1 MKKILFL
8 ILFITNCTL
17 TKEQSRSIQTFA
29 HTSQIFGKELEEE
42 IIFLRNKTIDL
53 NKKRLI
59 LETKLNTSR
68 EKVLNIEGAF
78 ESKIIKLRLLAI
90 NVLMRYANLLL
101 TLNSNEDEHE
111 FKNNL
116 KELGLTIQ
124 EFKGDKSKNPYIE
137 LIQEISVGI
146 IQTKK
151 KEITKKVLF
160 KSKDS
165 IQSLIDLLEGDFD
178 PEKGKLSLSFKLQ
191 CKNHFVF
198 TETELSSKSIKDKI
212 KSELI
217 NLQTESELNEKRR
230 IEIHGEL
237 IQSLKFF
244 RETNLKLIDSFENEK
259 YSLEELIY
267 FSNQIKKLKQYKS
280 IF

>member
-8 ILFITNCTL
+8 ILLIFNCTL

-42 IIFLRNKTIDL
+42 IIYLRNKTIDL

-59 LETKLNTSR
+59 LETKLNTNR
-68 EKVLNIEGAF
+68 EKALNIEGAF
-78 ESKIIKLRLLAI
+78 EAKTIKLRLLAI
-90 NVLMRYANLLL
+90 DVLLRYANLLL
-101 TLNSNEDEHE
+101 SLNSNDDEIE

-116 KELGLTIQ
+116 KELGVSIQ
-124 EFKGDKSKNPYIE
+124 EFKGDKSKNPYLE

-151 KEITKKVLF
+151 KEITKKVLL
-160 KSKDS
+160 KSKETV
-165 IQSLIDLLEGDFD
+165 QALIDLLENDFD
-178 PEKGKLSLSFKLQ
+178 PEKGKFSLSFKLQ
-191 CKNHFVF
+191 CKNHLVF
-198 TETELSSKSIKDKI
+198 SESELAGKSIKDKI

-217 NLQTESELNEKRR
+217 SLQTESELNEKRR
-230 IEIHGEL
+230 LEIHSEL
-237 IQSLKFF
+237 MQSLKLF